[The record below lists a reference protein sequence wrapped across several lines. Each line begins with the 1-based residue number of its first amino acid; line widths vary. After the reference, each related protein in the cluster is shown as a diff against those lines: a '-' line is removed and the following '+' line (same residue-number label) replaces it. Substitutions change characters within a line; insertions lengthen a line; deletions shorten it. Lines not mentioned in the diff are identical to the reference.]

1 MMKTSHV
8 ALLVGLLLGA
18 VAAFGTFSQFF
29 LVLVFGALGWGVGLT
44 LEGRIEVRGLTDRWR
59 S

>member
-1 MMKTSHV
+1 MKTSHI
-8 ALLVGLLLGA
+8 ALLVGLFLGA
-18 VAAFGTFSQFF
+18 VLAFGTFNQFF
-29 LVLVFGALGWGVGLT
+29 LVLVFGAIGLAVGLT